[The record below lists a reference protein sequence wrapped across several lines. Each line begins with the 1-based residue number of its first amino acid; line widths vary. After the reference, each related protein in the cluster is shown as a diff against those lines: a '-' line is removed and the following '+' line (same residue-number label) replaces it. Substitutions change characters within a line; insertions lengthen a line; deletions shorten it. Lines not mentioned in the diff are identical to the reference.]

1 MSIKCSNEW
10 LHTFS
15 DLLAL
20 FPSPIHSA
28 FPFLCPKYPWPTLF
42 VVCSLQFLV
51 WYSGKTLWLVLRV
64 HSTWAAPASSVL
76 TLDPSAHQ
84 LQTALNNLSLPG
96 PAADILLVL
105 CTFQGVPV
113 DYFGVLFIFRFL
125 RHSWFPL
132 LLSTKMLISC
142 NSLRH
147 QQFPPT
153 RILGFV
159 VLSCFPVLLRM
170 SIKVF
175 GFAIPVA
182 LFFVCFA
189 LFLRRDFKEI

>member
-1 MSIKCSNEW
+1 MRFDCSLSVVPFFYTKLIFLHIQQGGVSQDGFAKFKALQFLVYVSIKCSNEW

-84 LQTALNNLSLPG
+84 LQTALNNLSLPV

-132 LLSTKMLISC
+132 LLSTKMLMS
-142 NSLRH
+142 
-147 QQFPPT
+147 Q
-153 RILGFV
+153 RI
-159 VLSCFPVLLRM
+159 
-170 SIKVF
+170 
-175 GFAIPVA
+175 A
-182 LFFVCFA
+182 
-189 LFLRRDFKEI
+189 